1 MSTYEKIGDGKRE
14 SAISEGFFV
23 ETLYV
28 LQRDATIQKERQVR
42 YTLYSPSNMSFS
54 PLFHY
59 INYPNAQRCV
69 EEREN
74 IPTYVHIL
82 NDRTSQIF
90 HSILCYD
97 LPRLPQQSCEQ
108 GTLCSEIGGR

>member
-42 YTLYSPSNMSFS
+42 YTLYSP
-54 PLFHY
+54 
-59 INYPNAQRCV
+59 
-69 EEREN
+69 
-74 IPTYVHIL
+74 
-82 NDRTSQIF
+82 
-90 HSILCYD
+90 
-97 LPRLPQQSCEQ
+97 
-108 GTLCSEIGGR
+108 